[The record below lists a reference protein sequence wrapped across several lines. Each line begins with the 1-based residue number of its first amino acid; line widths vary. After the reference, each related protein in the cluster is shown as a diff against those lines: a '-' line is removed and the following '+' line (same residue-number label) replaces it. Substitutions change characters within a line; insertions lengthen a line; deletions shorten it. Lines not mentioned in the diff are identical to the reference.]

1 MAGADLTTR
10 RGGQGRPPGPRR
22 TPLFQGVSKLR
33 GRILNIML
41 AGGRGGVE
49 TMALRYHEALRA
61 EGYEVMSVGHPKGV
75 LASGVQAS
83 QFRALDTLCNH
94 DPLAAVRVARI
105 VRSFRPDTI
114 LMHGNRA
121 TGLCLM
127 PFVAGQARTVQVLH
141 NRCYKPHLKR
151 VDAALCVST
160 NVSEGLAEAYPDVR
174 RIDVPNFAHL
184 DARPVKLRP
193 GRPPVIGAMGRLH
206 EVKRFDLLIDAAARL
221 RDSGHEFTLR
231 IAGDGPERA
240 ALQAQVE
247 RLNLADRV
255 EFSGWIADTQAFL
268 SGLDLFAVTS
278 RYESFGLVLV
288 EAMAAGVPV
297 VSADIDGPR
306 TVLGNG
312 RFGAL
317 FRGEAETLAGVV
329 AGIFSDWN
337 GSLRRARKA
346 QGHAL
351 ATYGFVAG
359 QGRLANALRQ
369 LSHEDSF
376 WIDTEANEPEYACFA
391 AE

>member
-1 MAGADLTTR
+1 M
-10 RGGQGRPPGPRR
+10 
-22 TPLFQGVSKLR
+22 R

-61 EGYEVMSVGHPKGV
+61 QGYDVVSIGHPKGV
-75 LASGVQAS
+75 LAEGLDAL

-94 DPLAAVRVARI
+94 DPFAALRIAQI
-105 VRSFRPDTI
+105 VRAFRPDTI

-127 PFVAGQARTVQVLH
+127 PFVAGDARTVQVLH

-151 VDAALCVST
+151 VGAAMCVSRD
-160 NVSEGLAEAYPDVR
+160 VSEGLAQAYPEVR
-174 RIDVPNFAHL
+174 RIEVANFAHL
-184 DARPVKLRP
+184 GARPVKLRP

-221 RDSGHEFTLR
+221 RDAGYDFTLR

-240 ALQAQVE
+240 ALEAQVA
-247 RLNLADRV
+247 NLGLGKQV
-255 EFSGWIADTQAFL
+255 EFSGWIGDAQAFL
-268 SGLDLFAVTS
+268 SQLDLFVVSS

-297 VSADIDGPR
+297 VSADIDGPS
-306 TVLGNG
+306 TVLEGG
-312 RFGAL
+312 RYGTL
-317 FRGEAETLAGVV
+317 FRNGDVSSLTGAVTGVF
-329 AGIFSDWN
+329 ADWN
-337 GSLRRARKA
+337 AALRRARKA

-351 ATYGFVAG
+351 ATYGFEAG
-359 QGRLANALRQ
+359 QRRLADALRQ
-369 LSHEDSF
+369 LHHEDSF
-376 WIDTEANEPEYACFA
+376 WIESPAAEPEYAVFA

>member
-1 MAGADLTTR
+1 M
-10 RGGQGRPPGPRR
+10 
-22 TPLFQGVSKLR
+22 R

-61 EGYEVMSVGHPKGV
+61 EGYEVLSLGHPMGV
-75 LASGVQAS
+75 LAVGLDAS
-83 QFRALDTLCNH
+83 QFQALDTLCNR
-94 DPLAAVRVARI
+94 DPFAALRIAQI
-105 VRSFRPDTI
+105 VRGFHPDTI

-127 PFVAGQARTVQVLH
+127 PFVSGEARTVQVLH

-151 VDAALCVST
+151 VGAALCVSAD
-160 NVSEGLAEAYPDVR
+160 VYDGLGQAYPDVR
-174 RIDVPNFAHL
+174 RIEVANFAHL

-221 RDSGHEFTLR
+221 RDLGYDFTLR
-231 IAGDGPERA
+231 IAGDGPERT

-247 RLNLADRV
+247 SLNLKDRV
-255 EFSGWIADTQAFL
+255 EFSGWIGDAQAFL
-268 SGLDLFAVTS
+268 SQLDLFVVSS

-306 TVLGNG
+306 TILGDG
-312 RFGAL
+312 RFGGL
-317 FRGEAETLAGVV
+317 FRGGEADSLVDAV
-329 AGIFSDWN
+329 ARVFSDWN

-351 ATYGFVAG
+351 ATYGFTAG
-359 QGRLANALRQ
+359 QARLANALRQ
-369 LSHEDSF
+369 LNHEDSF
-376 WIDTEANEPEYACFA
+376 WIETPAAEPAYAVFA

>member
-1 MAGADLTTR
+1 
-10 RGGQGRPPGPRR
+10 
-22 TPLFQGVSKLR
+22 
-33 GRILNIML
+33 ML

-61 EGYEVMSVGHPKGV
+61 EGCETLSLGHPKGV
-75 LASGVQAS
+75 LAEGLDAS

-94 DPLAAVRVARI
+94 DPLAALRVAHI

-127 PFVAGQARTVQVLH
+127 PFVAGEARTVQVLH

-151 VDAALCVST
+151 VGAAMCVSAD
-160 NVSEGLAEAYPDVR
+160 VSQGLAQAYPEVR
-174 RIDVPNFAHL
+174 RIEVANFAHL
-184 DARPVKLRP
+184 NARPVKLRP

-206 EVKRFDLLIDAAARL
+206 EVKRFDLLVDAAARL
-221 RDSGHEFTLR
+221 RDAGTEFTLR

-240 ALQAQVE
+240 ALEAQVAS
-247 RLNLADRV
+247 LNLTDRV
-255 EFSGWIADTQAFL
+255 EFSGWIGDTQAFL
-268 SGLDLFAVTS
+268 SELDLFVVSS

-297 VSADIDGPR
+297 ASADIDGPR
-306 TVLGNG
+306 TVLGDG
-312 RFGAL
+312 RFGTL
-317 FRGEAETLAGVV
+317 FRGGDAESLAEAVGGVF
-329 AGIFSDWN
+329 ADWN
-337 GSLRRARKA
+337 GALRRARKA

-359 QGRLANALRQ
+359 QRRLADALRQ
-369 LSHEDSF
+369 LHHEDAF
-376 WIDTEANEPEYACFA
+376 WLETPAAEPAYAVFA

>member
-1 MAGADLTTR
+1 
-10 RGGQGRPPGPRR
+10 
-22 TPLFQGVSKLR
+22 
-33 GRILNIML
+33 ML
-41 AGGRGGVE
+41 ASGRGGVE

-61 EGYEVMSVGHPKGV
+61 DGCQVLSVGHPMGV
-75 LASGVQAS
+75 LAEGLDAS
-83 QFRALDTLCNH
+83 QFRALDTLCNR
-94 DPLAAVRVARI
+94 DPLAALRIALI
-105 VRSFRPDTI
+105 VRDFRPDTI

-127 PFVAGQARTVQVLH
+127 PFVAGDARTVQVLH

-151 VDAALCVST
+151 VGAALCVSPD
-160 NVSEGLAEAYPDVR
+160 VSAGLAQAYPDVR
-174 RIDVPNFAHL
+174 RIEVANFAHL

-221 RDSGHEFTLR
+221 RDAGHDFTVR

-240 ALQAQVE
+240 ALEAQAE
-247 RLNLADRV
+247 RLNMTGRI
-255 EFSGWIADTQAFL
+255 EFSGWIDDTRAFL
-268 SGLDLFAVTS
+268 SELDLFVVSS

-306 TVLGNG
+306 AVLGDG
-312 RFGAL
+312 RFGVL
-317 FRGEAETLAGVV
+317 FQGGQTESLAEAVTAVF
-329 AGIFSDWN
+329 ADWN
-337 GSLRRARKA
+337 GALRRARKA

-351 ATYGFVAG
+351 ATFGFEAG
-359 QGRLANALRQ
+359 QRRLADALR
-369 LSHEDSF
+369 LLHHEDSF
-376 WIDTEANEPEYACFA
+376 WIETPPAEADYAAFA